1 MDALTPAAAGDPPAI
16 ARLDHA
22 SLETGVRALSAADPD
37 LAAIVGRHGVPPL
50 WAREPGFE
58 TLVRIVLEQQVSLQ
72 SAEAARLRLVAA
84 AGAVAPQALLTAG
97 EEQLRRAGLTRQ
109 KSRYLVALASEVVE
123 GRLDLEALQ
132 VADDEAVRTRLMALL
147 GIGRWTADIY
157 LLMALRRPDVW
168 PIGDLALAGAMRHA
182 KRLAALPTT
191 TDQERMALEWR
202 PWRAVAARILWQ
214 AYLAGER

>member
-1 MDALTPAAAGDPPAI
+1 MDALTPGAAGDRPAI